1 MFKKKL
7 VGSLGVSLIAAAS
20 FVVFTNTQADSEMKS
35 RDKGDITFIDSS
47 DEGDIIFIGSHDK
60 GDITSIDERDKGDIT
75 SIDERDKGDITFIH
89 TAKLNA

>member
-7 VGSLGVSLIAAAS
+7 VVSLGVSLIAAAS
-20 FVVFTNTQADSEMKS
+20 FVVFTNTQADSEMNS

-47 DEGDIIFIGSHDK
+47 AEGDITFIDSH
-60 GDITSIDERDKGDIT
+60 
-75 SIDERDKGDITFIH
+75 DKGDITFIH